1 MKNTLLIISLLFSF
15 SAFGAD
21 KPTMKSVSG
30 TYELKKDGNTFRLV
44 LLKNGIVEYH
54 FNGEKLATDSEE
66 WKISKKGELYVTASN
81 GDAGVYRINKDRSI
95 TIISE
100 IYGGKRT
107 DRSNSRQ
114 YTYKR
119 IK

>member
-44 LLKNGIVEYH
+44 LLKNGIFEGYK
-54 FNGEKLATDSEE
+54 NGKKDKEGKLKIGEE
-66 WKISKKGELYVTASN
+66 GEIQLTN
-81 GDAGVYRINKDRSI
+81 SI
-95 TIISE
+95 LMPTP
-100 IYGGKRT
+100 
-107 DRSNSRQ
+107 
-114 YTYKR
+114 
-119 IK
+119 